1 MATNPRVVGALTKAV
16 SAEIRRQRAARKW
29 KQERV
34 SEASGIVQATL
45 SRLERGVVAI
55 DLEQLDGLAHAF
67 GMTPELLLAEARRN
81 SVAPAN
87 TKPPAPPAQATPRP
101 RGDG

>member
-67 GMTPELLLAEARRN
+67 GMTPERLLAEGGPHAQGRPNTKHPGARRKEDPG
-81 SVAPAN
+81 PA
-87 TKPPAPPAQATPRP
+87 AR
-101 RGDG
+101 R